1 MASTQL
7 QPLLAQLALSV
18 PPQRLVDAPEEERL
32 PVLRLLEGRYAE
44 ILSDDEALRAAGA
57 ALAGGGGGGAL
68 AAMVG
73 LVAAA
78 KYPSAFRMH
87 LTAIALLQLF
97 VQANYTGPAVEYDA
111 AHELLGVADAGAWR
125 AEAVRCLDV
134 AGQPAYG
141 LMERPECLVLAL
153 LLFERVANAP
163 AHVSVVQ
170 GRGDPEA
177 AAEWYAQWLANDP
190 VAASLRWWMA
200 RAFQVH
206 NSVLPE
212 PAAVLSAVLT
222 VLLGVA
228 ASALAPAAPG
238 LQRAVQV
245 AYLLESARAAIH
257 NQTEHLAVPLLVR
270 AREVARFEFVLTGA
284 KAKRTKFQAFHTAA
298 LVVLAKSETPT
309 DGGDSD
315 DGAGGAAGPERFSLD
330 SDLLLERPHYELLED
345 VELEGAAP
353 GAKRLRLDPDPD
365 PADSATDPE
374 RLVPIAARAEDIA
387 PALKKLDPNH
397 QPRLAD
403 WDNVQLLLRLTTLR
417 QTLPLGSTLVDE
429 ELLALV
435 GRVLYADGAANWLV
449 FARALWERS
458 VLETSKARTI
468 ERGILQM
475 TSLVEEMGIKIK
487 ARVIPAAAGAADAA
501 GAAAAAATR
510 LRFIHQLPLQPQ
522 WRLDAQLAEKYMS
535 LGVLRSAVEIYTRLD
550 MASEAALCYA
560 AVGEEHEAERVLTAR
575 LQAHPEDARALSIL
589 GDVRQD
595 PQLWER
601 AWLVGRYY
609 RAQALLARYYYRPPP
624 ASGLTPSVE
633 LAIKHMHICLT
644 ANPLNYENWFF
655 YGCCGLETQQ
665 FALAAEAFT
674 RCVSIDDTNSH
685 AWSNLATALLR
696 TDKTRPAFNALKK
709 ALRSQDDAKSSW
721 RIYENYL
728 IVAAK
733 LHEWND
739 VLIAVRQLVE
749 ARRDAAGERLV
760 DVPVVE
766 KLVEIL
772 VASEYPRGDA
782 RLTHFQLSCIDLV
795 CRVLPGVITTLARC
809 WRVVARVELWRRRP
823 WAALEC
829 HERAFRAAAHRAD
842 LETDEAVWR
851 DAVEACADLVA
862 AYESLGELPGKHD
875 AADVVCLDWR
885 YKARSAVRSLMSKGK
900 AVWDG
905 TEGWDRLEEMKAELS
920 NR

>member
-18 PPQRLVDAPEEERL
+18 PPQHLVDAPEEERL
-32 PVLRLLEGRYAE
+32 PVLRLLEGRYVE
-44 ILSDDEALRAAGA
+44 VLRGDEALRAAAA
-57 ALAGGGGGGAL
+57 ALAGDSGSRGGGGAL

-78 KYPSAFRMH
+78 EYPSAFRMH
-87 LTAIALLQLF
+87 LAAIALLQLF

-125 AEAVRCLDV
+125 PEAVRCLDV

-170 GRGDPEA
+170 GHGDPEA
-177 AAEWYAQWLANDP
+177 AAAWYAQWPADDP

-222 VLLGVA
+222 VLLGGA
-228 ASALAPAAPG
+228 ASALAPEAPA

-270 AREVARFEFVLTGA
+270 AKELSRFEFVLTGA

-298 LVVLAKSETPT
+298 LVVLAKSEAPA
-309 DGGDSD
+309 
-315 DGAGGAAGPERFSLD
+315 DGADGADGAAPERFSLD

-345 VELEGAAP
+345 VELEAVAP
-353 GAKRLRLDPDPD
+353 GAKRLRLDPVDS
-365 PADSATDPE
+365 ADSPADPE

-387 PALKKLDPNH
+387 PALKQLDPNH

-403 WDNVQLLLRLTTLR
+403 CDNVQLLLRLTTLR
-417 QTLPLGSTLVDE
+417 QTLPLGSALVDE

-487 ARVIPAAAGAADAA
+487 ARMIPAAADADAA

-575 LQAHPEDARALSIL
+575 LQSHPEDARALSIL

-601 AWLVGRYY
+601 AWNVGRYY

-624 ASGLTPSVE
+624 ASGLAPNVE

-709 ALRSQDDAKSSW
+709 ALRSVDDAKSSW

-739 VLIAVRQLVE
+739 VLIAVRLLIE

-842 LETDEAVWR
+842 IETDEAVWR

-875 AADVVCLDWR
+875 AGDVVCLDWR

-900 AVWDG
+900 AMWEG
-905 TEGWDRLEEMKAELS
+905 TEEWDRLEEMKGELS